1 MTQHNRVN
9 SSQVFFEHSMKG
21 RAVRAAL
28 ARLTT
33 APRLPRRPPLL
44 LHRRTMATRQ
54 EDIDEMNAEMSALFG
69 SPVGD
74 AGLSTGQQ
82 SVPEIQGR
90 ATSSEIQHAVA
101 TLRESHPSA
110 AEATAALYARIAMC
124 SVELGRLGA
133 IEPSDLDRGMKL
145 ASNIAEAARAIRYL
159 KEL

>member
-1 MTQHNRVN
+1 MFNGTPPRK
-9 SSQVFFEHSMKG
+9 SIRKMRPAL
-21 RAVRAAL
+21 RALGAWR

-33 APRLPRRPPLL
+33 APRLPCRPPLL

-82 SVPEIQGR
+82 SVPEIQHR
-90 ATSSEIQHAVA
+90 ATPSEIQHAVA
-101 TLRESHPSA
+101 ALSQSHPSA

-133 IEPSDLDRGMKL
+133 IESSDLDRSMKL
-145 ASNIAEAARAIRYL
+145 ATNIAEAARAIRYL

>member
-1 MTQHNRVN
+1 
-9 SSQVFFEHSMKG
+9 
-21 RAVRAAL
+21 
-28 ARLTT
+28 
-33 APRLPRRPPLL
+33 
-44 LHRRTMATRQ
+44 MATRQ

-82 SVPEIQGR
+82 SVPEIHR
-90 ATSSEIQHAVA
+90 ATPSEIQHAVA
-101 TLRESHPSA
+101 ALSQSHPSA

-133 IEPSDLDRGMKL
+133 IEPSDLDCGVKL